1 VEARVTYIQ
10 KEAEVT
16 LLLSRSDVEKALS
29 MADAIGLVERGF
41 VEFGAGGVDMPQRA
55 VIFVPEHDG
64 VAGFMPALV
73 REMGALA
80 IKTVTAFKGNPK
92 KGLPTIFGT
101 VTLLDMDTGIPLSI
115 MDGGYLTAV
124 RTGAASGVATKYLAK
139 KDARVATIFGAGVQ
153 GRTQLEAICTVRDIE
168 EVRVVDKD
176 PQAAERFV
184 KEMSGHGPMPVT
196 VRVVASPKD
205 ALAGADV
212 VATATTS
219 PSPIFD
225 GDDLSPGVHI
235 NGVGSHAPKAR
246 ELDTRTV
253 VRSKIVCD
261 SVAAC
266 LVEAGDL
273 LIPIEEG
280 ALNKSDIHGG
290 LAEVISGQLPG
301 RQSNEEITLFKS
313 VGLAFQDAAT
323 ALETYKKAKA
333 MGLGTEFQF

>member
-1 VEARVTYIQ
+1 M
-10 KEAEVT
+10 T

-29 MADAIGLVERGF
+29 MEDSVRLLERGF
-41 VEFGAGGVDMPQRA
+41 VELGEGRVDMPQRP

-64 VAGFMPALV
+64 LAAFMPALV

-101 VTLLDMDTGIPLSI
+101 VTLLDTETGIPLSI

-139 KDARVATIFGAGVQ
+139 KDAHIVAIFGAGVQ
-153 GRTQLEAICTVRDIE
+153 GASQLEAICTVRKIS
-168 EVRVVDKD
+168 EVRVFDTDRK
-176 PQAAERFV
+176 AAEKFA
-184 KEMSGHGPMPVT
+184 KEMAGRGPIPDKVKA
-196 VRVVASPKD
+196 VGSPKE
-205 ALAGADV
+205 ALSGADV

-219 PSPIFD
+219 PTPIFD

-235 NGVGSHAPKAR
+235 NGVGSHAPKMR
-246 ELDTRTV
+246 ELDTKTI

-261 SVAAC
+261 AVEAC
-266 LVEAGDL
+266 LAEAGDL

-280 ALNKSDIHGG
+280 AFKESNIHGG
-290 LAEVISGQLPG
+290 LADVISGRLPG
-301 RQSNEEITLFKS
+301 RENDEEVTLYKS
-313 VGLAFQDAAT
+313 VGLAFQDAVT
-323 ALETYKKAKA
+323 ALHTYQKAKSE
-333 MGLGTEFQF
+333 GLGVEFEF